1 MKAKLLRILRREAEK
16 KIQVKEFL
24 SAKDEWMFCVT
35 RYGYSFHTY
44 KRYTKAIAAAERLR
58 RAYILDKLQKLK

>member
-1 MKAKLLRILRREAEK
+1 MKTKLLKILRRDAEK

-35 RYGYSFHTY
+35 RFGYSFNTY
-44 KRYTKAIAAAERLR
+44 KRYTKAIAVAERFR
-58 RAYILDKLQKLK
+58 RAYILGKLQKLK